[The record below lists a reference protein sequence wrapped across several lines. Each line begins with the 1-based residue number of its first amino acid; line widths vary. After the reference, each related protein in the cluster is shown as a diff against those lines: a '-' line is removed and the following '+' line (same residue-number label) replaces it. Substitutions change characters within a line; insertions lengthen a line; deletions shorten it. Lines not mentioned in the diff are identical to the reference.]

1 MVLHTAYCLLLA
13 ILSFAGISLGH
24 LMFRC
29 PSCTAELLD
38 ACPQVTSLCAELVRE
53 PGCGCCPVC
62 ARLEGELCG
71 VYTPRCS
78 SGLRCYP
85 SVETDAPLQQLLQGL
100 GQCGQQTDTDVPEN
114 QDLQDT
120 NDMLGSEDPMV
131 KTPPLDVWFWQQESA
146 RKQHHHQQQT
156 KMKTNSA
163 FNKNACHR
171 ELDVFLQEIAKVT
184 SEDNRGALQ
193 ILYELKLPNCDQ
205 LGFYNQKQCNISTN
219 GQRGECWCVN
229 PFTGVEIPA
238 TPKVRGDPNCKQL
251 QEEFQATPTA
261 TAFR

>member
-1 MVLHTAYCLLLA
+1 MLAHIAYCSLVAFLP
-13 ILSFAGISLGH
+13 FAGISLGH

-38 ACPQVTSLCAELVRE
+38 ACPDMTSLCAELVRE

-62 ARLEGELCG
+62 ARLEGEPCG
-71 VYTPRCS
+71 VYTPRCT
-78 SGLRCYP
+78 SGLRCHP
-85 SVETDAPLQQLLQGL
+85 SADTDAPLQQLLQGL
-100 GQCGQQTDTDVPEN
+100 GQCGQQTGTDIPGN

-120 NDMLGSEDPMV
+120 NADMLGSEDPKV
-131 KTPPLDVWFWQQESA
+131 KAPPLDVWLWQESA
-146 RKQHHHQQQT
+146 RKQHLHERQT
-156 KMKTNSA
+156 KMKTSSA
-163 FNKNACHR
+163 FKNACHQ
-171 ELDVFLQEIAKVT
+171 ELDLFLQEIAKVT
-184 SEDNRGALQ
+184 SEDNRGALR

-205 LGFYNQKQCNISTN
+205 RGFYNHKQCNISTN

-251 QEEFQATPTA
+251 QEEFQATPGA
-261 TAFR
+261 TAFC